1 MFSGPF
7 FSEIAKRKRQG
18 KDAKIIISAVDAQT
32 GVGKSALAVAL
43 AIALDTSPNGGFDA
57 EQKASL
63 DVERFLGLYDELEP
77 GSAMI
82 LDEAEQIDSRRSMSN
97 KNIDAAFRWQ
107 TRRVNEII
115 AILTFPSID
124 MIDKR
129 MERLMD
135 YRIDVTARGSAKI
148 YKKKI
153 HPMKKSVYYRKM
165 QIIRWPNMDGHPDYE
180 VLAAMKDEM
189 IAKPDSDDWIH
200 RDEHEGELEKVRK
213 QTAAEKRDEILKSLA
228 EEGLNYTDFAPA
240 VGLSSQRVGQIV
252 RGK

>member
-7 FSEIAKRKRQG
+7 FQEIAKRKEQG

-43 AIALDTSPNGGFDA
+43 AIALDTSSNGGFDA
-57 EQKASL
+57 ERKATL

-115 AILTFPSID
+115 AILTLPSID
-124 MIDKR
+124 MIDCR

-135 YRIDVTARGSAKI
+135 YRIDVTARGSAKV

-153 HPMKKSVYYRKM
+153 HPMQKNIYYRKL
-165 QIIRWPNMDGHPDYE
+165 QIIRWPNMDGHPDYTT
-180 VLAAMKDEM
+180 LATMKDEM
-189 IAKPDSDDWIH
+189 ISKPDSDDWIR
-200 RDEHEGELEKVRK
+200 RDEHESKLEKATQMAGTETRDRIIQQLADAGVPN
-213 QTAAEKRDEILKSLA
+213 QDIAA
-228 EEGLNYTDFAPA
+228 G
-240 VGLSSQRVGQIV
+240 VGLSPGRVSQIKG
-252 RGK
+252 

>member
-1 MFSGPF
+1 MFPGLF
-7 FSEIAKRKRQG
+7 FSEIVKRKQQG

-43 AIALDTSPNGGFDA
+43 AIALDTSPNGEFDA
-57 EQKASL
+57 ERKASL

-77 GSAMI
+77 DSAMI
-82 LDEAEQIDSRRSMSN
+82 LDEAEQIDSRRAMSN

-115 AILTFPSID
+115 AILTLPSID
-124 MIDKR
+124 MIDRR

-153 HPMKKSVYYRKM
+153 HPMKKPVYYRKM
-165 QIIRWPNMDGHPDYE
+165 QIICWPNMDEHPDY
-180 VLAAMKDEM
+180 VALAQMKDEM
-189 IAKPDSDDWIH
+189 IAKPDSDDWIR
-200 RDEHEGELEKVRK
+200 RDEHESEIEKVTKKASKETRDRII
-213 QTAAEKRDEILKSLA
+213 QQLADAGVPNQEIAA
-228 EEGLNYTDFAPA
+228 G
-240 VGLSSQRVGQIV
+240 VGLSPGRVS
-252 RGK
+252 